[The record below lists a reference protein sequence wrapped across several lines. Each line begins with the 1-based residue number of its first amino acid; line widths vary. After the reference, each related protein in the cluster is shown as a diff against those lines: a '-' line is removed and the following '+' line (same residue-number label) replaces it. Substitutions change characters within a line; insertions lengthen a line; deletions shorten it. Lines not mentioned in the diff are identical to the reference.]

1 MDRNIR
7 KAALRAAAKTAIAF
21 SLTGGLTGACAE
33 LHHPPASTLDAA
45 TSDAASIS
53 DAMSIAD
60 ASTSDSSVTECD
72 GHLASLELIDSPHVW
87 PSPRFKEPDRSD
99 PLTGSCCLEVHE
111 RVTRRE
117 PSGVSEGIEMACCD
131 AIIYAQGL
139 VSFSPLGCT
148 AWGPPC
154 PPEMSIFA

>member
-7 KAALRAAAKTAIAF
+7 KAALRAAAKTAIAL

-45 TSDAASIS
+45 TSDAGSTS

-60 ASTSDSSVTECD
+60 ASASDSSVTECD
-72 GHLASLELIDSPHVW
+72 RHLASLELIDSPHIIW
-87 PSPRFKEPDRSD
+87 PMFNELDRSD

-111 RVTRRE
+111 RVTRDE
-117 PSGVSEGIEMACCD
+117 PSGVSDRLELACCD
-131 AIIYAQGL
+131 AIVARRL

-148 AWGPPC
+148 PWGPPC
-154 PPEMSIFA
+154 PPEMSVLA